1 MLYSYKGINLQGKVV
16 SGELDAAN
24 DKIAARQLRKENL
37 QLIDLKPARSRTT
50 KRGQTRPESAEDL
63 QLVIY
68 QFCALLESGVSLEV
82 AVSSIGESTPN
93 QQTKAAFL
101 KMAKAVRGGQ
111 SFSVAL
117 RDAGLRLPGYFFSL
131 SESGELTGQLPQA
144 LRRGVN
150 QWAYEL
156 ETEKELRNALT
167 YPTILVVSGISAVI
181 LIFIMVVPK
190 FTNLLDKADSAE
202 IPFLALAVLGTGRF
216 FNENL
221 LLIAVIAGLAALA
234 GFTWFSDADNRR
246 RFKQRLYGLP
256 LVGEWLVEAAIG
268 RWASLLATLLDN
280 RVELT
285 QALRLAEKDVEHE
298 AMKGRLQQV
307 ERAVRGGQKLA
318 ESLHAN
324 RVVTEIGYNLVK
336 VGEQSGQ
343 LPKMLETLA
352 TMHGSQG
359 RQRMKKFLQLIE
371 PVSILL
377 IGAAVGVIMGGVILA
392 ITSAN
397 DVAL

>member
-1 MLYSYKGINLQGKVV
+1 MLYSYKGINLQGKTVA
-16 SGELDAAN
+16 GELDAPS

-37 QLIDLKPARSRTT
+37 QLIELKPAAGSGNRKRSSRAE
-50 KRGQTRPESAEDL
+50 KPEDL

-82 AVSSIGESTPN
+82 AVASIGETTPN
-93 QQTKAAFL
+93 DQTREAFR
-101 KMAKAVRGGQ
+101 KIAKGVRGGQ
-111 SFSVAL
+111 PFSSTL
-117 RDAGLRLPGYFFSL
+117 RDSGLKLPGYFHSL

-144 LRRGVN
+144 LRRGVD

-156 ETEKELRNALT
+156 ETARDLRNALT
-167 YPTILVVSGISAVI
+167 YPVILVVSGIAAVI

-190 FTNLLDKADSAE
+190 FTNLLDKADGD

-216 FNENL
+216 FNDNM
-221 LLIAVIAGLAALA
+221 LLIAALA
-234 GFTWFSDADNRR
+234 GLFVLAGASWFSRPDNRYQFR
-246 RFKQRLYGLP
+246 QRLYRLP
-256 LVGEWLVEAAIG
+256 MLGDWLAEAAIG
-268 RWASLLATLLDN
+268 RWASLLATLLEN

-285 QALRLAEKDVEHE
+285 RALRLAETDVEFE

-318 ESLHAN
+318 DSLQSN

-343 LPKMLETLA
+343 LPRMLETLA
-352 TMHGSQG
+352 AMHTSQG
-359 RQRMKKFLQLIE
+359 KQRMKRFLQLIE

-377 IGAAVGVIMGGVILA
+377 IGAAVGLIMGGVILA
-392 ITSAN
+392 ITSVN